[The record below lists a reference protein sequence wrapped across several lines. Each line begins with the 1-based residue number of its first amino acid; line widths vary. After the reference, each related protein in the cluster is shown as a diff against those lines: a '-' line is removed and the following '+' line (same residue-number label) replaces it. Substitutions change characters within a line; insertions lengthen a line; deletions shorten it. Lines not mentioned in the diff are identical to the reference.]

1 MAIRIIRHEGDEV
14 LRKIAKPV
22 TKIDDRTR
30 ELIAD
35 MIETMNDADGVGL
48 AAPQVGI
55 LKRIFVIDVGEGPIV
70 MINPQILETSGLQ
83 IGDEGCLSIPDYFA
97 KVERPNYVKVKYQD
111 LDMQENIMEGEEL
124 FARAVLHENDHL
136 NGILFIDHIDE
147 KRSGI
152 EAKKFNKTNGPLVE
166 SLGI

>member
-14 LRKIAKPV
+14 LRKVAKPV
-22 TKIDDRTR
+22 KEMNDRTR
-30 ELIAD
+30 ELVED

-55 LKRIFVIDVGEGPIV
+55 LKRIFVVDVGEGPIV
-70 MINPQILETSGLQ
+70 MINPEILETSGTQ

-97 KVERPNYVKVKYQD
+97 EVERPNYVKVKF
-111 LDMQENIMEGEEL
+111 LDMDMKENVMEGEEL

-147 KRSGI
+147 KRS
-152 EAKKFNKTNGPLVE
+152 ESVKTNTE
-166 SLGI
+166 S